1 MSKKVK
7 TQKSKNEK
15 IILVAVAMIVS
26 LGIAY
31 MVYDYMTTME
41 QLDDLKK
48 KSNENVSLTEDSNIN
63 SDLGDVDT

>member
-15 IILVAVAMIVS
+15 IILVAVAIIAS

>member
-1 MSKKVK
+1 MEVK

-15 IILVAVAMIVS
+15 IILVAVAIIAS

-31 MVYDYMTTME
+31 MVYDYMTTMK

-48 KSNENVSLTEDSNIN
+48 KSSENLSLTEGAITDSVWN
-63 SDLGDVDT
+63 DTDR